1 MLALLFFYENITQKN
16 YLIVFEHVDKLSKKN
31 IYLSNILDL
40 DLKIFGLRIWTALN
54 LLDLDCKSLEEQ
66 LSVTLIRYFAGVGL
80 ENTWD
85 YEFVLQLLSF
95 T

>member
-1 MLALLFFYENITQKN
+1 MLAFLFFYENITQKN
-16 YLIVFEHVDKLSKKN
+16 YSIVFECVEKLSKKN

-40 DLKIFGLRIWTALN
+40 DLKIFGLRIWIALN

-66 LSVTLIRYFAGVGL
+66 LSVTLIRYFAGGGL